1 MKKIQWLLFLLV
13 FVIAALVRLEGYS
26 KLTYSV
32 GVRDTDSY
40 VQASEVAFPSWGFF
54 TSPRSATIP
63 LLYKILRPD
72 KGYQITVVG
81 DPAKSTPA
89 SLKLQ
94 RGFNRVAIFQIAVAI
109 FSWGCLALVLFRR
122 LRSPLVRVAAVFLV
136 LSFAFVPQ
144 MADWDSVLNSE
155 SLSFS
160 LHALLIALVIDLAFI
175 WTYDGAKA
183 AWLRYA
189 FICLIF
195 MVMVVWVF
203 TRDTNA
209 YLLLFSIG
217 ILIVCLLFAVRRKTA
232 QVRSVTVMLVL
243 FLGLFVFQQVT
254 FRASERWLLPFLN
267 NMTAYV
273 LRYPSRVAF
282 FEKRGMPVTPELLSI
297 RGAAEKSGIYEQAEF
312 LSWARQRG
320 LSTYSLFL
328 LSNPAWAISLVYNDL
343 EYIFNENIQPYF
355 REFTRENVPE
365 HLRPY
370 AERPEWLAP
379 FGNLLH
385 PISSGIVL
393 VELILVLALVGLA
406 LRLRTSE
413 VLIWAGVGAWL
424 FLGGVILLLVGY
436 LGEVRSIVRHAQ
448 GGVVPLRLA
457 LWLLLVMVAEVS
469 GPRGEGMV

>member
-1 MKKIQWLLFLLV
+1 
-13 FVIAALVRLEGYS
+13 
-26 KLTYSV
+26 
-32 GVRDTDSY
+32 
-40 VQASEVAFPSWGFF
+40 
-54 TSPRSATIP
+54 
-63 LLYKILRPD
+63 
-72 KGYQITVVG
+72 
-81 DPAKSTPA
+81 
-89 SLKLQ
+89 
-94 RGFNRVAIFQIAVAI
+94 
-109 FSWGCLALVLFRR
+109 
-122 LRSPLVRVAAVFLV
+122 
-136 LSFAFVPQ
+136 
-144 MADWDSVLNSE
+144 
-155 SLSFS
+155 
-160 LHALLIALVIDLAFI
+160 
-175 WTYDGAKA
+175 
-183 AWLRYA
+183 
-189 FICLIF
+189 

-243 FLGLFVFQQVT
+243 FLGLFVFQHVT

-320 LSTYSLFL
+320 LSTYTLFL

-413 VLIWAGVGAWL
+413 VLIWTGVGAWL

>member
-1 MKKIQWLLFLLV
+1 
-13 FVIAALVRLEGYS
+13 
-26 KLTYSV
+26 
-32 GVRDTDSY
+32 
-40 VQASEVAFPSWGFF
+40 
-54 TSPRSATIP
+54 
-63 LLYKILRPD
+63 LYKVLRPE

-89 SLKLQ
+89 SLKPQ
-94 RGFNRVAIFQIAVAI
+94 RGFNRIVIFQIAIAI

-122 LRSPLVRVAAVFLV
+122 LRNPLVKVGAALLV

-144 MADWDSVLNSE
+144 MADWDNVLNSE

-160 LHALLIALVIDLAFI
+160 LHALLIALVIELAFI
-175 WTYDGAKA
+175 WTMDGAKA
-183 AWLRYA
+183 AWLRY
-189 FICLIF
+189 ILISLIF
-195 MVMVVWVF
+195 LVMVVWVF

-217 ILIVCLLFAVRRKTA
+217 ILAVGLLWALWRKTA
-232 QVRSVTVMLVL
+232 QVRPLVVLLIL

-273 LRYPSRVAF
+273 LRYPGRVGF
-282 FEKRGMPVTPELLSI
+282 FERRGMPVTPELLSI

-320 LSTYSLFL
+320 LSAYTQFL
-328 LSNPAWAISLVYNDL
+328 LSNPVWTLSLVYNDL

-355 REFTRENVPE
+355 REINRENIPE

-393 VELILVLALVGLA
+393 VDLILALALVGLA
-406 LRLRTSE
+406 LRMRTRES
-413 VLIWAGVGAWL
+413 LIWAGVGAWL
-424 FLGGVILLLVGY
+424 FLGGAILLLVGY

-448 GGVVPLRLA
+448 GGAVPLRLA
-457 LWLLLVMVAEVS
+457 LWLLLAMVVEVS
-469 GPRGEGMV
+469 GSRGEGKV